1 LTDHRVDDEQNL
13 VWVGCLG
20 DVAGLLHQ
28 LFVNA
33 EATRGVN
40 DYNAVLLLGG
50 VLDRVFCDCYWVT
63 YPVTRLWSENVYAGA
78 LTNNLQLVYGIRA
91 LKVGGN

>member
-50 VLDRVFCDCYWVT
+50 VLDGVFCDRYGVT
-63 YPVTRLWSENVYAGA
+63 YAVAGFWCENVYASA
-78 LTNNLQLVYGIRA
+78 LTDYLQLVYGVRA